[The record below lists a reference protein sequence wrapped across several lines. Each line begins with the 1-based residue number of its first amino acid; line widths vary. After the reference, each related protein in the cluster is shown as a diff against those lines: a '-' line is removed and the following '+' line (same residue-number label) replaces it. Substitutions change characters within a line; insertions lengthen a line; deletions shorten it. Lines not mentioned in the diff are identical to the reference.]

1 MTWRADWTTSPPDTQ
16 PTHWPSGIAGWPF
29 PFVDVDASF
38 VYNENGLRVR
48 KTVNG
53 VVTKYT
59 LHGKN
64 VVHMTRGNDELH
76 FFYDAQGKPAVVV
89 FNGTPYSYVKNLQG
103 DIVAILDSNKN
114 VVVSYVYDAWG
125 HPISKTGS
133 MASTLGTMQP
143 FRYRGY
149 VFDEE
154 TGLYYLRSRFYS
166 PLLCRFTNADAIID
180 TLANLTGF
188 NLFCYCENAP
198 VQNIDPEGYL
208 LLAGPHDAVKAA
220 HRDALIAL
228 GHSVEIEVGFLKW
241 GLLKLTGRADI
252 IDATTGEVWEIKP
265 AQKTFDKNPAMFYVN
280 ATDQLAS
287 YLWGTVQNTARI
299 VLLMT
304 SELTVGGAIPSTT
317 ISYNDRELI
326 EYWCEG
332 DGIIWYQVIDDND
345 ERRKQRHAETAWL
358 CVTAGAIVFAVAA
371 IGASL
376 GGLLSKYA
384 AQQCR

>member
-1 MTWRADWTTSPPDTQ
+1 M
-16 PTHWPSGIAGWPF
+16 
-29 PFVDVDASF
+29 
-38 VYNENGLRVR
+38 
-48 KTVNG
+48 
-53 VVTKYT
+53 
-59 LHGKN
+59 
-64 VVHMTRGNDELH
+64 
-76 FFYDAQGKPAVVV
+76 
-89 FNGTPYSYVKNLQG
+89 
-103 DIVAILDSNKN
+103 
-114 VVVSYVYDAWG
+114 
-125 HPISKTGS
+125 
-133 MASTLGTMQP
+133 
-143 FRYRGY
+143 
-149 VFDEE
+149 
-154 TGLYYLRSRFYS
+154 
-166 PLLCRFTNADAIID
+166 
-180 TLANLTGF
+180 
-188 NLFCYCENAP
+188 
-198 VQNIDPEGYL
+198 
-208 LLAGPHDAVKAA
+208 
-220 HRDALIAL
+220 
-228 GHSVEIEVGFLKW
+228 
-241 GLLKLTGRADI
+241 KLTGRADI

>member
-1 MTWRADWTTSPPDTQ
+1 MLSGTT
-16 PTHWPSGIAGWPF
+16 
-29 PFVDVDASF
+29 
-38 VYNENGLRVR
+38 N
-48 KTVNG
+48 
-53 VVTKYT
+53 YT

-64 VVHMTRGNDELH
+64 IVHMTQGSNTLH
-76 FFYDAQGKPAVVV
+76 FFYDASNKPAVVV
-89 FNGTPYSYVKNLQG
+89 YNGTPYSYGKNLQG
-103 DIVAILDSNKN
+103 DIVGILDSNKN

-125 HPISKTGS
+125 RPISKTGTL
-133 MASTLGTMQP
+133 ASTLGTVQP

-149 VFDEE
+149 VYDEE
-154 TGLYYLRSRFYS
+154 TGLYYLRSRYYS

-188 NLFCYCENAP
+188 NIFCYCENDP
-198 VQNIDPEGYL
+198 VRNVDPEGYL
-208 LLAGPHDAVKAA
+208 LLSGSHDAVKAA
-220 HRDALIAL
+220 HRDALIAQ

-241 GLLKLTGRADI
+241 GVLKLTGRADI

-265 AQKTFDKNPAMFYVN
+265 AQKTFDKNPAMFFVS

-287 YLWGTVQNTARI
+287 YIWGTVQNSSRF
-299 VLLMT
+299 VLLT
-304 SELTVGGAIPSTT
+304 ALELTVGGAIPSRT
-317 ISYNDRELI
+317 IPYNDGKSI

-358 CVTAGAIVFAVAA
+358 HVNAGEIVFAAAVA

-376 GGLLSKYA
+376 GGLLSKYT